1 MRLYQSGMRL
11 QIFEFSRNLA
21 ANRLHFAGLRSSKAR
36 VGTEM
41 EMAVDSEELVPKK
54 KRPAIV
60 LGEDM
65 SEMSAPE
72 LEARIAELDVEITRC
87 REAIA
92 ARNATKAAAANFF
105 KR

>member
-1 MRLYQSGMRL
+1 
-11 QIFEFSRNLA
+11 
-21 ANRLHFAGLRSSKAR
+21 
-36 VGTEM
+36 
-41 EMAVDSEELVPKK
+41 MAVDLDDLVPKK

-60 LGEDM
+60 LGEDL

-72 LEARIAELDVEITRC
+72 LEARIVELEVEIERC

-92 ARNATKAAAANFF
+92 ARNATKTVAATFF